1 MVIQE
6 SPETHNFRERLSI
19 AGPKDRINRQDKA
32 GTEHDYVGI
41 RHPIR
46 GIGRRVHPSPQSNAI
61 PLLMGFCVV
70 SEKELTLKQIRLIGI
85 AYLLVALVLWL
96 IAAFFIR

>member
-1 MVIQE
+1 
-6 SPETHNFRERLSI
+6 
-19 AGPKDRINRQDKA
+19 
-32 GTEHDYVGI
+32 
-41 RHPIR
+41 
-46 GIGRRVHPSPQSNAI
+46 
-61 PLLMGFCVV
+61 MGFCVV